1 MIILSYFKKILYILM
16 LLICKFMFL
25 LFLIYTFFYINIITY
40 LIPHNIFLKIDQN
53 TMTHL

>member
-1 MIILSYFKKILYILM
+1 M